1 VTRPLPF
8 RDVAVVGLGLVGG
21 SLARDLAARGC
32 RVLAADRDP
41 DVLAAAIAEGV
52 VAGAFDVDV
61 VDAIGIDTVA
71 GTYAAAAAE
80 RARGALSEVSLV
92 IIATPVGASPAV
104 LEWLAA
110 VAPRD
115 AVLTDVGSTKRGI
128 MAAAAAAGVAH
139 RFVGGHP
146 MAGSHRSGWAAS
158 CRGLFDGVRTW
169 LCAAGADAA
178 ALRSVESL
186 WEVVGATPSLIDAGE
201 HDRHVAWT
209 SHLPQLLSSALGCT
223 LAGAGVTRA
232 GLGAGGRDTSR
243 LAGSDPAMWTDILL
257 ANDDEMV
264 PALDAL
270 MEELV
275 RFRHHLANR
284 DAAALAQALEAARRW
299 TGATAP

>member
-52 VAGAFDVDV
+52 VAGAFDVR
-61 VDAIGIDTVA
+61 DAIGIDTVA

-92 IIATPVGASPAV
+92 IIATPVGAAPAV

-158 CRGLFDGVRTW
+158 CRGLFEGARTW
-169 LCAAGADAA
+169 LCAAGTDAA
-178 ALRSVESL
+178 ALRKRGV
-186 WEVVGATPSLIDAGE
+186 VVG
-201 HDRHVAWT
+201 
-209 SHLPQLLSSALGCT
+209 
-223 LAGAGVTRA
+223 
-232 GLGAGGRDTSR
+232 GG
-243 LAGSDPAMWTDILL
+243 GSDA
-257 ANDDEMV
+257 V
-264 PALDAL
+264 P
-270 MEELV
+270 
-275 RFRHHLANR
+275 H
-284 DAAALAQALEAARRW
+284 RR
-299 TGATAP
+299 G